1 MALIVFKCRKLS
13 LSALIFLVVMPLKVA
28 ISNQDVSHLLTDCT
42 WSGSREQ
49 AARKLEFTIIQDDR
63 DPLIPIVDVDNG
75 MTCYAGDDEGNVVF
89 VGNIYNLE
97 RDRKNS
103 HVKIVAFDN
112 LFVLN
117 KSKTTRKFSES
128 LPEDITKQI
137 CSEMGILA
145 GDIVSTG
152 EKVSFIANGKTG
164 YQIIMA
170 AYTEASKKNQKK
182 YQCLMNRNRL
192 DVIEKGTLLDFELD
206 SARNMTESIYKESIE
221 NLVNRVLV
229 VDDAGNGGEIISDD
243 ESIAKY
249 SMFQAIYR
257 QAKDKDTATEV
268 KALFKKPERE
278 GQITA
283 LGDYSVISGYSVTIR
298 DALFAGQFWVKSD
311 VHTFRGGVHEMKLSL
326 EFENLMSEEKA
337 DVAKK

>member
-1 MALIVFKCRKLS
+1 M
-13 LSALIFLVVMPLKVA
+13 KVA
-28 ISNQDVSHLLTDCT
+28 ISNTDISHLLMACT

-49 AARKLEFTIIQDDR
+49 AARKLDFTFIQDDR
-63 DPLIPIVDVDNG
+63 DALIPGVEVDNG
-75 MTCYAGDDEGNVVF
+75 MTVYGGDEEGNVVF

-103 HVKIVAFDN
+103 TVKIVAFDN

-117 KSKTTRKFSES
+117 KSKTTRKFTDA
-128 LPEDITKQI
+128 LPEEITAQV
-137 CSEMGILA
+137 CAEMGILT

-152 EKVSFIANGKTG
+152 EKVSFIANSKTG

-170 AYTEASKKNQKK
+170 AYTEASKKNNKK
-182 YQCLMNRNRL
+182 YQCLMNKNRL

-206 SARNMTESIYKESIE
+206 SAKNMSESIYKESIE
-221 NLVNRVLV
+221 NIVNRVMV
-229 VDDAGNGGEIISDD
+229 VDEAGNGGEIISDD
-243 ESIAKY
+243 ESIGKY
-249 SMFQAIYR
+249 SMVQAVYR
-257 QAKDKDTATEV
+257 QNKEKDTATEA

-298 DALFAGQFWVKSD
+298 DTFFKGQFWVKSD
-311 VHTFRGGVHEMKLSL
+311 THTFKNGVHEMKLTL
-326 EFENLMSEEKA
+326 EFENLMSEETAEKE
-337 DVAKK
+337 KKQ

>member
-1 MALIVFKCRKLS
+1 M
-13 LSALIFLVVMPLKVA
+13 KVA
-28 ISNQDVSHLLTDCT
+28 ISNTDISHLLMACT

-49 AARKLEFTIIQDDR
+49 AARKLDFTFIQDDR
-63 DPLIPIVDVDNG
+63 DALIPGVEVDNG
-75 MTCYAGDDEGNVVF
+75 MTVYGGDEEGNVVF

-103 HVKIVAFDN
+103 TVKIVAFDN

-117 KSKTTRKFSES
+117 KSKTTRKFTDA
-128 LPEDITKQI
+128 LPEEITAKV
-137 CSEMGILA
+137 CAEMGILT

-152 EKVSFIANGKTG
+152 EKVSFIANSKTG

-170 AYTEASKKNQKK
+170 AYTEASKKNNKK
-182 YQCLMNRNRL
+182 YQCLMNKNRL

-206 SARNMTESIYKESIE
+206 SAKNMSESIYKESIE
-221 NLVNRVLV
+221 NIVNRVMV
-229 VDDAGNGGEIISDD
+229 VDEAGNGGEIISDD
-243 ESIAKY
+243 ESIGKY
-249 SMFQAIYR
+249 SMVQAVYR
-257 QAKDKDTATEV
+257 QNKEKDTATEA

-298 DALFAGQFWVKSD
+298 DTFFKGQFWVKSD
-311 VHTFRGGVHEMKLSL
+311 THTFKNGVHEMKLTL
-326 EFENLMSEEKA
+326 EFENLMSEETAEKE
-337 DVAKK
+337 KKQ